1 MSEPLPR
8 PDAVASSA
16 WGKALE
22 RACAFLAVLGG
33 LLFLCEALMSV
44 ASVLGRIFLSTPIS
58 GDYELV
64 QLMSAM
70 GIAMCLPYCQI
81 KRGHV
86 FVDFFTLWAPAPVKR
101 YMDAFASL
109 VLAGCAF
116 LLAWRCWEGMV
127 EMHEYGETTMV
138 ISMPVWWGYVPL
150 MPSFVLFG
158 LAALMAVVQD
168 LRPLNNEREVQA

>member
-8 PDAVASSA
+8 PDVAATSV
-16 WGKALE
+16 WGKILE
-22 RACAFLAVLGG
+22 QACAALAILGG
-33 LLFLCEALMSV
+33 LLFLIEALMSV
-44 ASVLGRIFLSTPIS
+44 LSVLGRILLGTPIS

-70 GIAMCLPYCQI
+70 GVAMCLPYCQI

-86 FVDFFTLWAPAPVKR
+86 FVDFFTLWAPASVKR
-101 YMDAFASL
+101 YLDALASL
-109 VLAGCAF
+109 ILAGCAF

-138 ISMPVWWGYVPL
+138 IAMPVWWGYVPL

-158 LAALMAVVQD
+158 LAALMAAVQD
-168 LRPLNNEREVQA
+168 LKSSEYEVKA